1 MVLASGEGFEL
12 HPNIVESVAWEIEQ
26 ACSLTQASPLFLS

>member
-12 HPNIVESVAWEIEQ
+12 HPNTVESVAWEIEQ
-26 ACSLTQASPLFLS
+26 ACSLK